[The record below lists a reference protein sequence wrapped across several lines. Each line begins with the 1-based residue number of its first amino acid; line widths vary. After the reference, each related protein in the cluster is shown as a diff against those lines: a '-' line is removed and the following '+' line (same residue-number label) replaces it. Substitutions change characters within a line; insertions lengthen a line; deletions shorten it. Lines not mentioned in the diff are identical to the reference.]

1 MEEKFNKKWQDAIDC
16 AEKVIQEN
24 GRGIAVQKERIHHLE
39 HQISILEEQNQ
50 KLKDAG
56 NMLAQKCEDL
66 ERICM
71 AQQKALEEY
80 QELFSELFPGKLTN
94 AWQLQYTNGKRSMK
108 INFEYVTNLQ
118 YEVKAL
124 RTKLKMYESGEAYR
138 RQQETYEKRAEG
150 KRLYHC
156 VN

>member
-1 MEEKFNKKWQDAIDC
+1 MNMEEKFNKKWQDAIDC

-80 QELFSELFPGKLTN
+80 QELFSELFPGK
-94 AWQLQYTNGKRSMK
+94 
-108 INFEYVTNLQ
+108 
-118 YEVKAL
+118 
-124 RTKLKMYESGEAYR
+124 
-138 RQQETYEKRAEG
+138 
-150 KRLYHC
+150 
-156 VN
+156 